1 MALNMPFGKDIKR
14 SITYKLISGCISAD
28 VVGVVIEYLMPE
40 DAKNP
45 YSIGMSGFAE
55 LCENLPLHH
64 RESGFFGACMGDHRE
79 IVYLFFAMGYVN
91 WNHGLDYA
99 SSHGYIE
106 MALDMI
112 NRGADNLNLGLSNA
126 CQNGHTKLA
135 YQMIYKGATDLNL
148 GLYSAC
154 KSGNLET
161 IELMLEKGATKFK
174 KHLG

>member
-1 MALNMPFGKDIKR
+1 MDIQFSDTFVK
-14 SITYKLISGCISAD
+14 SLKKHSSLKSA
-28 VVGVVIEYLMPE
+28 V
-40 DAKNP
+40 KNK
-45 YSIGMSGFAE
+45 
-55 LCENLPLHH
+55 
-64 RESGFFGACMGDHRE
+64 
-79 IVYLFFAMGYVN
+79 V
-91 WNHGLDYA
+91 
-99 SSHGYIE
+99 
-106 MALDMI
+106 DMI